1 MALALLALA
10 SAAAALHAPAR
21 RFARAPA
28 LHSDSY
34 LDQLSSAELAW
45 SAAPPALAYAA
56 DKPALGA
63 LSDASFVGQYELEE
77 WEDAD
82 RAKTLLELTA
92 DGKAALGATDGVP
105 FAASSGRWEFDGEE
119 LILEIT
125 RRYEGTIE
133 PYATTRVF
141 VGDVIALNETPPSV
155 NGAVKMAPSP
165 TSDDMRRIPRHS
177 LPDDAVGYFVAV
189 KIPPVP
195 GAV

>member
-1 MALALLALA
+1 MVKLLLSLSVVSLA
-10 SAAAALHAPAR
+10 SALVVPSR
-21 RFARAPA
+21 PRAGGVR
-28 LHSDSY
+28 L
-34 LDQLSSAELAW
+34 SAE
-45 SAAPPALAYAA
+45 PPALSYAA
-56 DKPALGA
+56 DKPAQEEVTEK
-63 LSDASFVGQYELEE
+63 SFVGQYELEE
-77 WEDAD
+77 REDAD
-82 RAKTLLELTA
+82 ESKTLIALEA
-92 DGKAALGATDGVP
+92 DGKAVLGATDGIP
-105 FAASSGRWEFDGEE
+105 YKGASGRWEFDGEE

-155 NGAVKMAPSP
+155 NGAVKMTPSP